1 MLAENRRIWILGG
14 VVIAIVV
21 IVLGGYLSLRGRPES
36 KLTVVSIPND
46 LTLTLDGQPVA
57 ANGEIKVKEGQHTL
71 SAQRQGFQSYTQT
84 IKAVGG
90 NPLSVK
96 MYLYSNSA
104 AGRNWEKDHPDQTL
118 AAEAEAGRRF
128 DEINQR
134 LNQKYPILRELPYIG
149 PGFKAESGASKI
161 APNNPEQIAVY
172 ITLFDPTGKAKA
184 LEWLNGHGYNPA
196 ELELIFTTK

>member
-1 MLAENRRIWILGG
+1 MLAENRRIWMLGG
-14 VVIAIVV
+14 VVIAVVV

-46 LTLTLDGQPVA
+46 LTLTLDGQPIA

-84 IKAVGG
+84 INAVGG

-96 MYLYSNSA
+96 MYLYSNTA
-104 AGRNWEKDHPDQTL
+104 AGRSWEKDHPDQTL
-118 AAEAEAGRRF
+118 EAEAEAGRRF

-172 ITLFDPTGKAKA
+172 ITLFGPTGKAKA